1 MCRFMLKVNNKDI
14 RKGLSVQGLCFSVF
28 IIELELIVDVIK
40 SIFHILASSFR
51 IIFKSVL
58 FNSML
63 QFFQLLVC
71 YLFSVCQ
78 QIWTVGINKGLS
90 PEAANGGVL

>member
-1 MCRFMLKVNNKDI
+1 MSRFMLKVNNKDI
-14 RKGLSVQGLCFSVF
+14 RKGLSVQGLCSSVF

-40 SIFHILASSFR
+40 SVFHILASSFR

-63 QFFQLLVC
+63 
-71 YLFSVCQ
+71 
-78 QIWTVGINKGLS
+78 
-90 PEAANGGVL
+90 